1 LWGDF
6 DFALEHPT
14 PINAV
19 NDRNDKASSD
29 KTADHHFD
37 RYRFPFFHL
46 AQMLN
51 ESCSSTVQLK
61 APDSDLA
68 DLHHMRIELREDIW
82 CVSKTAG
89 KRWQEQAS
97 DFKAKAEKLSYGKRD
112 GEIDRPFLAPRLS
125 VPCPYLIRKGEHF
138 PK

>member
-1 LWGDF
+1 LWGAF

-68 DLHHMRIELREDIW
+68 DLHHMRIG
-82 CVSKTAG
+82 VSKTAG

-97 DFKAKAEKLSYGKRD
+97 DFKAKAEKLSYGKRE
-112 GEIDRPFLAPRLS
+112 G
-125 VPCPYLIRKGEHF
+125 CNQRK
-138 PK
+138 